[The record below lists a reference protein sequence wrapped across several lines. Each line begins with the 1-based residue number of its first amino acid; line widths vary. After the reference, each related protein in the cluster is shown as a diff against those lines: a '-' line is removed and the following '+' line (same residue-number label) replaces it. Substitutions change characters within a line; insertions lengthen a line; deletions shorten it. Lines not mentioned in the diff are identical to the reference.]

1 MLLIDGC
8 IQTQHEARAQ
18 LEAELQCNSAAAWK
32 GPERRLL
39 KIALGGNVA
48 YDGIN
53 PSALFNFVTLHYA

>member
-8 IQTQHEARAQ
+8 MRTQHEAGAR
-18 LEAELQCNSAAAWK
+18 LEAELQCNPAAAWK
-32 GPERRLL
+32 GSERCLL

-53 PSALFNFVTLHYA
+53 PSAYLTL